1 MAINQVVIREQSNY
15 QKQSNQ
21 VVIREQS
28 NYQEQS
34 NKFIGRVRYC
44 VRYNQGAEQS
54 GCHQGVKQSD

>member
-1 MAINQVVIREQSNY
+1 MAI
-15 QKQSNQ
+15 NQ

-34 NKFIGRVRYC
+34 NQVVIRERSNQIIGRVRYY

-54 GCHQGVKQSD
+54 GCHQGAEQSD